1 MKGVNH
7 LKVFGI
13 IVIIFMTLITVGY
26 TMNQGARN
34 PLPERL
40 IKDGMTAIQT
50 GYT

>member
-26 TMNQGARN
+26 TMNQETKKQNRRATKSQR
-34 PLPERL
+34 E
-40 IKDGMTAIQT
+40 
-50 GYT
+50 